1 MNDNEATNNE
11 PIINASYRFQSR
23 LKGEVEVDLF
33 NDFYICVKEKPL
45 KRTRQFKMELAT
57 LNPEA
62 QKKEELAYHWLAA
75 AVIAGFG
82 SAYFLY
88 SLFTSEAL
96 LMSLLGALIAAG
108 ISASFVALFFYTSER
123 KWVLETRN
131 ALYPLVVMPFHKHQ
145 QKEAQA
151 FIELLQQAIEKNISN
166 KRYSSEDLFA
176 GELRMLRR
184 MAKNRILSDTLYDQ
198 AKAHMMKNH
207 GTASAA

>member
-1 MNDNEATNNE
+1 MDNHEPTNIE
-11 PIINASYRFQSR
+11 PTINASYRFQSR
-23 LKGEVEVDLF
+23 LKGEVEIDLF

-62 QKKEELAYHWLAA
+62 VKKEDLAFHWLAA
-75 AVIAGFG
+75 AVIAGVG
-82 SAYFLY
+82 SIAFLY
-88 SLFTSEAL
+88 SLFSGGAL
-96 LMSLLGALIAAG
+96 LMSLLGAFITAG
-108 ISASFVALFFYTSER
+108 ISAAFVGLFFYTSER

-151 FIELLQQAIEKNISN
+151 FIEALQQAIEKNVNS

-184 MAKNRILSDTLYDQ
+184 MAKNKILSETLYDQ
-198 AKAHMMKNH
+198 AKTHMMKSH

>member
-1 MNDNEATNNE
+1 MDNTE
-11 PIINASYRFQSR
+11 PTINASYRFQSR
-23 LKGEVEVDLF
+23 LKGEVEIELF
-33 NDFYICVKEKPL
+33 NDFYICVKEKQL

-62 QKKEELAYHWLAA
+62 VEKKDLALHWLAA
-75 AVIAGFG
+75 AVIAGLG
-82 SAYFLY
+82 GTYFLY
-88 SLFTSEAL
+88 SLFNDGAL
-96 LMSLLGALIAAG
+96 MVSLLGALIAAG
-108 ISASFVALFFYTSER
+108 ISAAFIALFIYTSER

-151 FIELLQQAIEKNISN
+151 FIETLQQAIEKNVNS

-184 MAKNRILSDTLYDQ
+184 MAKNKILSDSLYDQ
-198 AKAHMMKNH
+198 AKAHMMKSH